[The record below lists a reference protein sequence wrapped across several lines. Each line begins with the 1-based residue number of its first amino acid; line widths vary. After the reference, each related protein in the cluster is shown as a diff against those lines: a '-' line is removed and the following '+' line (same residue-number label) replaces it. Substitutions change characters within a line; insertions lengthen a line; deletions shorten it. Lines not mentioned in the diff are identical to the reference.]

1 MQDGLA
7 AGAAGGGEDLR
18 PWLPLGTDGVAWVG
32 AVWAGVVLGLGRG
45 VGVGSGMVDHGRDR
59 GWLGCWG

>member
-1 MQDGLA
+1 MPLTEDSPDADGLA

-32 AVWAGVVLGLGRG
+32 AACWAGAAGG
-45 VGVGSGMVDHGRDR
+45 
-59 GWLGCWG
+59 